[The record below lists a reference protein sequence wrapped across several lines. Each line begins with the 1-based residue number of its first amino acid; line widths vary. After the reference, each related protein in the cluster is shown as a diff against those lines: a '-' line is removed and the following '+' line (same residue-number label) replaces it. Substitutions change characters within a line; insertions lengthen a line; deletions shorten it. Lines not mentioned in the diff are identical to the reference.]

1 MIIEQMNTSILEHE
15 QESADMAQK
24 LTIMKNQMMH
34 SDQDIG
40 MAKKYGAVKIGTIK
54 DIACTVSIYFVDQ
67 FLDGVRRKFKN
78 Q

>member
-15 QESADMAQK
+15 KESADMAQK

-54 DIACTVSIYFVDQ
+54 DLACTVSIYLVNK
-67 FLDGVRRKFKN
+67 FLDGFHRKSKN